1 MQGRW
6 AGHCQCSVLCRDLS
20 WCLAKNKTSNSF
32 FSLGV
37 SVSVCALNQVLQ
49 VLCNWEQGCAADPT
63 VVIWQLHLCKAISF
77 IPLMVTMRF
86 I

>member
-6 AGHCQCSVLCRDLS
+6 AGHCQCPVLCWDLS

-32 FSLGV
+32 FS
-37 SVSVCALNQVLQ
+37 CALNQVLQ

-63 VVIWQLHLCKAISF
+63 VVIWQLHLCKEISF